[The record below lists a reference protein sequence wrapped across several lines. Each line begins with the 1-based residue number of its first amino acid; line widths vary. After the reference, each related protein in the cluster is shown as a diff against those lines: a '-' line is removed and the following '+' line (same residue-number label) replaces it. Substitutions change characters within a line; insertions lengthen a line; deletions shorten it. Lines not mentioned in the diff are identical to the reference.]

1 MRAFNSVDVQR
12 DGFLTYHN
20 MMNFLRLNGMRATES
35 EVIAIIRRLDI
46 DAD

>member
-1 MRAFNSVDVQR
+1 MRAFNSVDIQR
-12 DGFLTYHN
+12 DGFLTYSN
-20 MMNFLRLNGMRATES
+20 VMNFLRLNGLRASEG